1 MRIRTKEPRMVL
13 AGDIG
18 GTNSR
23 LMLFYSDR
31 HQCRSVIEKH
41 FPSKNYPNLRM
52 ILREF
57 LQGRGKIVS
66 ACFGVAGPVA
76 SGVVKATN
84 LPWLIDLR
92 SVRNELATPKVEIIN
107 DLVANAYGIFM
118 LKKRDFQILNSG
130 KVNQ

>member
-1 MRIRTKEPRMVL
+1 MTVRTKEPRMVL

-31 HQCRSVIEKH
+31 HQCRSVIEKN
-41 FPSKNYPNLRM
+41 FYSKNYPNLRM

-57 LQGRGKIVS
+57 LQGKEKIAS

-92 SVRNELATPKVEIIN
+92 TSS
-107 DLVANAYGIFM
+107 
-118 LKKRDFQILNSG
+118 KRTGDPESG
-130 KVNQ
+130 GHQ